1 MCMRSAGTLAAVLIA
16 LLTSFPTSADTALA
30 DLHGEWRGT
39 GNDRV
44 QPGHPFQ
51 HTTCR
56 NSVHAAAREV
66 TSELICEGRTGL
78 RRVIRMVAA
87 VQGDRFSGR
96 VKQSVQTLG
105 KPPLEL
111 AGSLAGQRVKDTVT
125 FPVRW
130 TGPWP
135 DAIVAFKLLSPT
147 SYSMHVGSM
156 GYTIIEVMFKRDET
170 AAAAAAAAAARAEAI
185 SSKPD

>member
-1 MCMRSAGTLAAVLIA
+1 MSLPAR
-16 LLTSFPTSADTALA
+16 ADTTLA
-30 DLHGEWRGT
+30 DLDGEWRGT

-44 QPGHPFQ
+44 QPGHLFQ
-51 HTTCR
+51 QTTCR
-56 NSVHAAAREV
+56 NSVHATAREV
-66 TSELICEGRTGL
+66 TSELTCEGRTGL

-96 VKQSVQTLG
+96 VKQSVQMLG

-111 AGSLAGQRVKDTVT
+111 AGSLAGHRVKDTVT
-125 FPVRW
+125 FPIRW

-135 DAIVAFKLLSPT
+135 DAIVAFKLLSPV

-156 GYTIIEVMFKRDET
+156 GYTIIEVVFKRDEAS
-170 AAAAAAAAAARAEAI
+170 AAAASARAEAAPG
-185 SSKPD
+185 KPD